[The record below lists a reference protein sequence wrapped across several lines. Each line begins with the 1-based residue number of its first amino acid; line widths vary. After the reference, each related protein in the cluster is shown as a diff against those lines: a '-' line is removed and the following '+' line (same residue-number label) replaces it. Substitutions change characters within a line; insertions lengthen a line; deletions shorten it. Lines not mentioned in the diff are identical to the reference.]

1 MKNIHIILLLIVTL
15 FIPYSC
21 NHTTGDGHLH
31 ESSASGGNEDAIHDE
46 GGENGIV
53 TDTVKR
59 GRFHSVFKTG
69 GILMAGNENIILI
82 TAKSAGIIRFS
93 KPAVYPGT
101 NVKKGQILFVISG
114 GSLTEDNPGLR
125 VEQLRSD
132 LARAKENYERAQK
145 LLPDRIITR
154 ENYLAA
160 RNEYEKLQLEYE
172 NISRTLSD
180 NEVLSVAPADG
191 FIREIFI
198 RDGQKV
204 GTGETV
210 ASILTPG
217 SMVLKALVP
226 PDKLNIIS
234 SVRGAW
240 FRVPGSEM
248 LYKTGELNGRVISY
262 GKSTGES
269 TLQIPL
275 LFAINYIPEVPEGS
289 YAEVYL
295 LGEETDGVISVPDS
309 AIMEEFGRYY
319 VFIRDEDGDFL
330 KRYIRKGPGDGE
342 RTLVTEGLAE
352 GDIFVSGGAYQVK
365 LKQMQGSVPAH
376 VHNH

>member
-46 GGENGIV
+46 GGENGIL

-82 TAKSAGIIRFS
+82 TAKSAGIIRFN

-269 TLQIPL
+269 SLQIPL